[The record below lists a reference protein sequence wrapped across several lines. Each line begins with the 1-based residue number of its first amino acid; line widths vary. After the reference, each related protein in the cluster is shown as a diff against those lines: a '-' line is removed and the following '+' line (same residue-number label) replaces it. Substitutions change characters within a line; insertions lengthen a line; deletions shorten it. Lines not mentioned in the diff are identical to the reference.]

1 MMPPMVIAID
11 GPAGA
16 GKSTVARRLA
26 ERLGFRYLDTGAMY
40 RALTWLAV
48 DRDLDLDDEDALA
61 DLARAHDVTFEGER
75 ILIAGRDVTSEIR
88 TVEIDRVVSSVARHE
103 SVREILRRRQRTLAS
118 EGDAVMEGRDI
129 GAVVCP
135 EADVK
140 VFLTADAAERARR
153 RTEERPG
160 LGADALATD
169 LRLRDARDAGQM
181 QAASDAETIDT
192 TDLAIDDVVDA
203 IERLARAR
211 AGA

>member
-1 MMPPMVIAID
+1 MVIAID

-40 RALTWLAV
+40 RALTWLALE
-48 DRDLDLDDEDALA
+48 RDLDLDDEDALA
-61 DLARAHDVTFEGER
+61 DLARVHEVTFDGDR
-75 ILIAGRDVTSEIR
+75 ILIAGHDVTSAVR
-88 TVEIDRVVSSVARHE
+88 TVEVDRVVSSVACHTA
-103 SVREILRRRQRTLAS
+103 VREILRRRQRALAA
-118 EGDAVMEGRDI
+118 EDDAVMEGRDI

-135 EADVK
+135 DAEVK

-181 QAASDAETIDT
+181 HAAPDAETIDT
-192 TDLAIDDVVDA
+192 TSLAIDDVVA
-203 IERLARAR
+203 LIERLARSRAR
-211 AGA
+211 A

>member
-1 MMPPMVIAID
+1 VIIAID

-40 RALTWLAV
+40 RALTWLALERDV
-48 DRDLDLDDEDALA
+48 DLEDGEALA
-61 DLARAHDVTFEGER
+61 KLAQAHEIAIDDDRVV
-75 ILIAGRDVTSEIR
+75 IAGLDVSDDIR
-88 TVEIDRVVSSVARHE
+88 TVEIDRVVSSVARHPA
-103 SVREILRRRQRTLAS
+103 VRAVLRARQRALAA

-129 GAVVCP
+129 GAVVWP
-135 EADVK
+135 GAAVK

-169 LRLRDARDAGQM
+169 LRLRDARDAPQM
-181 QAASDAETIDT
+181 EAAPDAETIDT
-192 TDLAIDDVVDA
+192 TGLAVEQVVA
-203 IERLARAR
+203 RIERLVDARAR
-211 AGA
+211 A